1 MDPKMM
7 EQFSHLMR
15 DPNMIKMAVD
25 TMKQNPEMVNNI
37 MKNMGGMMPTSDL
50 PNHPDTRSQ
59 NNSSDLSINKEP
71 NNSDGETSE
80 TNETDSRKSLQ
91 VTNFSFNQSIITYN
105 LNNQTYNNQNGQ
117 IKSFHPEKE
126 RFLVNLI
133 DLNQSIYVREKNLKA
148 IPSND

>member
-1 MDPKMM
+1 MM

-50 PNHPDTRSQ
+50 PNHPETGRQ
-59 NNSSDLSINKEP
+59 NNPSDLSINKEP

>member
-105 LNNQTYNNQNGQ
+105 LNNKTYNNQNGQ

>member
-91 VTNFSFNQSIITYN
+91 DTNFSFNQSIITYN

>member
-1 MDPKMM
+1 MM